1 MYCED
6 CHQIRCPRCVAEE
19 IVTYY
24 CPNCLFEVPSSNLK
38 SEGNRLVFPP
48 SVIQADSS
56 LSLTN
61 APLKS
66 SDAPAAA
73 SSARYASAP
82 SAVTSVETKPDPSL
96 LAAPDNTATPHS
108 GPYALT
114 CSYCNWTS
122 TEVGIKLDKP
132 NSIHAQLSKLRNGGA
147 TRLTAKERKERRK
160 DPAYRAAAAAAAGR
174 ASRRTWTW
182 KRSLPT

>member
-1 MYCED
+1 MAALTPYTYIQCPCSDSSTLGRPSDASSPTSPEPDEDDRTFDPRAARSNYSLYPLEYLLYCED

-24 CPNCLFEVPSSNLK
+24 CPNCLFEVPSGNLK

-61 APLKS
+61 APSKS

-73 SSARYASAP
+73 SNARYASAP
-82 SAVTSVETKPDPSL
+82 
-96 LAAPDNTATPHS
+96 
-108 GPYALT
+108 
-114 CSYCNWTS
+114 
-122 TEVGIKLDKP
+122 
-132 NSIHAQLSKLRNGGA
+132 
-147 TRLTAKERKERRK
+147 
-160 DPAYRAAAAAAAGR
+160 
-174 ASRRTWTW
+174 
-182 KRSLPT
+182 LP